1 MRNRISTFLF
11 LAFLA
16 LAACKPDPVDPPTE
30 NQIIILEEPE
40 LDKVY
45 RIGDT
50 LKFEIEIKNGT
61 IDPIYDIE
69 VSLAGDEKF
78 NYLTGS
84 YSDAVYNEVGSKYLY
99 KQNASLNERDTLI
112 RFSYIINQADAIQNA
127 HFLLTTFHTND
138 YYDYVYSKDFMV
150 HSLYAVDTFRIYNN
164 YVGREIGPETITG
177 YDLYHTRYLYGAC
190 VLNDACSDEQTPFAH
205 MVNQTSRDNPDNLS
219 FVHGWKGHRG
229 VGGTTYRYSYMKELS
244 DLDDDRL
251 RSRGI
256 LEYELG
262 YYSEPDRT
270 YQVSDVQIG
279 DKFAIQVFPPGGIET
294 NLERVGLLR
303 VIDIV
308 DDGTA
313 ANQEDY
319 IELVLYW

>member
-1 MRNRISTFLF
+1 MPSRIYTLLLF
-11 LAFLA
+11 VLLA
-16 LAACKPDPVDPPTE
+16 LAACKPDPVEPPTE
-30 NQIIILEEPE
+30 SQIIILAEPDI
-40 LDKVY
+40 DKVY
-45 RIGDT
+45 QIGDT

-61 IDPIYDIE
+61 IEPIYDIE

-78 NYLTGS
+78 NYITGS
-84 YSDAVYNEVGSKYLY
+84 YSDAVHNEVGTKYLY
-99 KQNASLNERDTLI
+99 KQKASLNERDTLI

-177 YDLYHTRYLYGAC
+177 YDLYHTRYLYGSC
-190 VLNDACSDEQTPFAH
+190 VLNDACSDEQTPYAF
-205 MVNQTSRDNPDNLS
+205 MVNQTSRDNPENLS
-219 FVHGWKGHRG
+219 FVHGWKSHSE
-229 VGGTTYRYSYMKELS
+229 VGGLGARYNYMKDVSDFDDSRFINRRTIYEEL
-244 DLDDDRL
+244 R
-251 RSRGI
+251 
-256 LEYELG
+256 
-262 YYSEPDRT
+262 YYGDPERI
-270 YQVSDVQIG
+270 YQVSDVQAG
-279 DKFAIQVFPPGGIET
+279 DKFVIQIFPPGGAET
-294 NLERVGLLR
+294 DLERLGLLR

-313 ANQEDY
+313 ANQADY